1 MSDFRRPPSD
11 LDSDRLPFSEAAR
24 QLHTEPY
31 VLRQWSRR
39 FAPFLSDG
47 VESDY
52 PRYTNSDII
61 TLSIVQ
67 TLLVQGYSDAQVQEH
82 LSSRQS
88 NFRPKPS
95 FVVDP
100 SADYRPD
107 AEPPDGSTSERQSS
121 DNPLALNKDVA
132 NALPEALHDVFG
144 VLADNQRAVLSN
156 QATVR
161 EIVGVVVQDNFNL
174 KEENRKL
181 RDRMLDLERTIA
193 EYQRREELRKER
205 LESRL
210 RALETTTGGLQQ
222 QLAQLIQVIR
232 KKRRGWFW

>member
-11 LDSDRLPFSEAAR
+11 LDSDRLPFSEAVR

-31 VLRQWSRR
+31 LLRQWSRR

-52 PRYTNSDII
+52 PRYTNGDII

-67 TLLVQGYSDAQVQEH
+67 TLLIQGYSDSQVQQH
-82 LSSRQS
+82 LTSRQS
-88 NFRPKPS
+88 NSAPPPS

-100 SADYRPD
+100 SADFRPVD
-107 AEPPDGSTSERQSS
+107 VPPDNQSS
-121 DNPLALNKDVA
+121 DQSPDNPLALNKDAA

-156 QATVR
+156 QSTVR

-181 RDRMLDLERTIA
+181 RDRMLELERTIA

-222 QLAQLIQVIR
+222 QMAQLIQVIR
-232 KKRRGWFW
+232 KKKRGWFW

>member
-1 MSDFRRPPSD
+1 MSDFRRPPND
-11 LDSDRLPFSEAAR
+11 LDSDRLPFSEAVT

-31 VLRQWSRR
+31 LLRQWSRR
-39 FAPFLSDG
+39 FAPFLSADAEG
-47 VESDY
+47 EY
-52 PRYTNSDII
+52 PRYTNEDII

-67 TLLVQGYSDAQVQEH
+67 TLLIQGYSDSQVQQH
-82 LSSRQS
+82 LTTRQS
-88 NFRPKPS
+88 NFGSTPS

-100 SADYRPD
+100 AADFRPVEGPSD
-107 AEPPDGSTSERQSS
+107 EPPQ
-121 DNPLALNKDVA
+121 DNPLAVGKETDL
-132 NALPEALHDVFG
+132 ALADTLHDVFG
-144 VLADNQRAVLSN
+144 ALADNQRAILSN
-156 QATVR
+156 QSTVR

-181 RDRMLDLERTIA
+181 RDRMLELERTIA

>member
-1 MSDFRRPPSD
+1 MSEFRRTQSD
-11 LDSDRLPFSEAAR
+11 IDSDSLPFNEAVR

-31 VLRQWSRR
+31 LLRQWSRHYAR
-39 FAPFLSDG
+39 FLSANA
-47 VESDY
+47 ESDY
-52 PRYTNSDII
+52 PRYSSGDII
-61 TLSIVQ
+61 TLSVVQ
-67 TLLVQGYSDAQVQEH
+67 TLLIQGYSDEQIQEH
-82 LSSRQS
+82 LIARQS
-88 NFRPKPS
+88 DLGPKPS

-100 SADYRPD
+100 TAGDRENPISADNQLAVGRNPNEPAPD
-107 AEPPDGSTSERQSS
+107 LLQ
-121 DNPLALNKDVA
+121 
-132 NALPEALHDVFG
+132 DVFG
-144 VLADNQRAVLSN
+144 ALADNQRTILSG

-161 EIVGVVVQDNFNL
+161 DVVGVVVQDNFNL

-181 RDRMLDLERTIA
+181 RERMLDLERTIA

-222 QLAQLIQVIR
+222 QMAQLIQVIR

>member
-11 LDSDRLPFSEAAR
+11 LDSDRLPFSEVVR
-24 QLHTEPY
+24 HLHTEPY
-31 VLRQWSRR
+31 LLRQWSRR
-39 FAPFLSDG
+39 YASFLSEGAAD
-47 VESDY
+47 DY
-52 PRYTNSDII
+52 PRYTNGDII

-67 TLLVQGYSDAQVQEH
+67 TLLVQGYSDSQVEQH
-82 LSSRQS
+82 LASRQS
-88 NFRPKPS
+88 NHSSTPS

-100 SADYRPD
+100 SADFRPID
-107 AEPPDGSTSERQSS
+107 APSDESSS
-121 DNPLALNKDVA
+121 DNPVAVGKNTELVLADT
-132 NALPEALHDVFG
+132 LHDVFG
-144 VLADNQRAVLSN
+144 ALADNQRAILSN

-181 RDRMLDLERTIA
+181 RDRMLELERTIA

-222 QLAQLIQVIR
+222 QLAQLIQIMRR
-232 KKRRGWFW
+232 KKRGWFW